1 MSFKQ
6 NIGDS
11 VISGDFSKLEK
22 LVKNLGKKFYVDIGI
37 LGGATYEGGA
47 TIAGIGAVHELGSET
62 RNIKARSFIKMPL
75 IEKEKQITQ
84 DVEKHLPEKLAN
96 GDIKGIFKIL
106 GLAGENAI
114 QEAFETGGFGTWPD
128 IEQATKDRKGSDSIL
143 IDQGD
148 LRKAV
153 TSKVGR
159 VV

>member
-6 NIGDS
+6 KIGES
-11 VISGDFSKLEK
+11 VIEGDFSQLEK
-22 LVKNLGKKFYVDIGI
+22 LVKGLSKKFYVDIGI
-37 LGGATYEGGA
+37 LGGATYEGGT
-47 TIAGIGAVHELGSET
+47 TIAGIGAVHELGSEK

-84 DVEKHLPEKLAN
+84 DVEKHLPEKLGN

-106 GLAGENAI
+106 GLSGENAI

-128 IEQATKDRKGSDSIL
+128 IEQATKDRKDSDSIL
-143 IDQGD
+143 IDQAE

-153 TSKVGR
+153 TSKVGS
-159 VV
+159 VE